1 VVGFVGQ
8 ATTRVTQ
15 VVPSR
20 GDLARADQDEH
31 DHGEDQEVPRRK
43 EALEHGAR
51 LRHGRGVGDV
61 STRVA
66 GVHTGFVETIGAP
79 ELIIVLVVVLLVFGS
94 KKVPEL
100 PRSLGE
106 SMKEF
111 RKGTRDGGEDDRKG
125 G

>member
-8 ATTRVTQ
+8 TTTSVTQ
-15 VVPSR
+15 IVPSR
-20 GDLARADQDEH
+20 CDLARTDQDEH

-43 EALEHGAR
+43 EALEHGPR
-51 LRHGRGVGDV
+51 LRHDRRVGDA
-61 STRVA
+61 STQVGR
-66 GVHTGFVETIGAP
+66 VHTDHVETIGAP

-100 PRSLGE
+100 ARSLGE

-111 RKGTRDGGEDDRKG
+111 RKGARDGAKDDREG